1 MDFSKSGTELEY
13 WRRFGDWCAGNG
25 TKKKKK
31 IKKEKTKKRVACCF
45 SFLFYPRAF
54 MKLDIRFVSSLNN
67 RWNYR
72 EGRPSAVLK
81 LCQPRCN
88 YYGSCCCTPNYE
100 GSWLRSRIYP
110 KFFRQLIFERTA
122 NVLRSVYLEI
132 YFRDDR
138 SRKNK
143 IPSQF
148 YRMNVNCAN
157 HLEASTK
164 RKKYR
169 LARKLMEVCRLS
181 AKWIKLRPQR
191 KGDHD
196 RLRKA

>member
-1 MDFSKSGTELEY
+1 
-13 WRRFGDWCAGNG
+13 
-25 TKKKKK
+25 
-31 IKKEKTKKRVACCF
+31 
-45 SFLFYPRAF
+45 

-100 GSWLRSRIYP
+100 GSWLRLPDISE
-110 KFFRQLIFERTA
+110 IFSPINIRE
-122 NVLRSVYLEI
+122 NCECIRSVYLEI

>member
-1 MDFSKSGTELEY
+1 MRDTHANTKRRNFSKFPLFLIYYIKIVRDGVEKKY
-13 WRRFGDWCAGNG
+13 K
-25 TKKKKK
+25 KKKKK

-110 KFFRQLIFERTA
+110 KFFRQLIFERAA

-143 IPSQF
+143 IQPI
-148 YRMNVNCAN
+148 
-157 HLEASTK
+157 
-164 RKKYR
+164 
-169 LARKLMEVCRLS
+169 LS
-181 AKWIKLRPQR
+181 NER
-191 KGDHD
+191 
-196 RLRKA
+196 